1 MAESQRPRGSRQM
14 CMQACPLGSL
24 LAGIKKLIIFVTKSV
39 GCASKGQIFNLTRE
53 LTSKEV
59 AGVKIDFE
67 DLYQRFFRDVYLF
80 VLSMSKDPHIAEE
93 ITQETFFKALKEI
106 KHFRGNCSVKS
117 WLCQIAKNLYI
128 SYTRKKKAVHSD
140 VLEEMPDSSN
150 VEDICIQKGEA
161 LSVYKLLH
169 CLEDP
174 YKEVF
179 TLRVLGDL
187 SFKEIAE
194 IFGKQE
200 SWARVTY
207 HRARL
212 KIQALISD

>member
-1 MAESQRPRGSRQM
+1 M
-14 CMQACPLGSL
+14 
-24 LAGIKKLIIFVTKSV
+24 
-39 GCASKGQIFNLTRE
+39 
-53 LTSKEV
+53 
-59 AGVKIDFE
+59 KIDFE
-67 DLYQRFFRDVYLF
+67 ELYQRFFRDVYLF
-80 VLSMSKDPHIAEE
+80 VLAMIKDPHIAEE

-128 SYTRKKKAVHSD
+128 SYTRKKKPVHSD
-140 VLEEMPDSSN
+140 ALEEMPDDSD
-150 VEDICIQKGEA
+150 VENLCIKKNEA
-161 LSVYKLLH
+161 LSIYKVLH
-169 CLEDP
+169 CLNEP

-187 SFKEIAE
+187 SFREIAE

-200 SWARVTY
+200 NWARVTY

-212 KIQALISD
+212 KILAHLSDGNLL

>member
-1 MAESQRPRGSRQM
+1 MEQGGEGM
-14 CMQACPLGSL
+14 
-24 LAGIKKLIIFVTKSV
+24 
-39 GCASKGQIFNLTRE
+39 
-53 LTSKEV
+53 
-59 AGVKIDFE
+59 KIDFE
-67 DLYQRFFRDVYLF
+67 ELYERFFKDVYLF
-80 VLSMSKDPHIAEE
+80 VLAMSKDSYIAEE

-128 SYTRKKKAVHSD
+128 SDTRRKKPVHSENLNELPSHSD
-140 VLEEMPDSSN
+140 VEN
-150 VEDICIQKGEA
+150 TCIQKDEA
-161 LSVYKLLH
+161 LSIYKVLH
-169 CLEDP
+169 CLSEP

-194 IFGKQE
+194 IFDKQE
-200 SWARVTY
+200 NWARVTY

-212 KIQALISD
+212 KVREHISK

>member
-1 MAESQRPRGSRQM
+1 M
-14 CMQACPLGSL
+14 
-24 LAGIKKLIIFVTKSV
+24 
-39 GCASKGQIFNLTRE
+39 
-53 LTSKEV
+53 
-59 AGVKIDFE
+59 KIDFE

-128 SYTRKKKAVHSD
+128 SYTRKKKSVHSD
-140 VLEEMPDSSN
+140 LLEEMPGESD
-150 VEDICIQKGEA
+150 VESICIQKDEA
-161 LSVYKLLH
+161 LSIYKLLH
-169 CLEDP
+169 CLDDP

-194 IFGKQE
+194 IFDKQE
-200 SWARVTY
+200 NWARVTY

-212 KIQALISD
+212 KIRELIQT

>member
-1 MAESQRPRGSRQM
+1 MYFLRKKSYNSRNEIEDRASNRQVQKQGGGQM
-14 CMQACPLGSL
+14 
-24 LAGIKKLIIFVTKSV
+24 
-39 GCASKGQIFNLTRE
+39 
-53 LTSKEV
+53 
-59 AGVKIDFE
+59 KIDFE
-67 DLYQRFFRDVYLF
+67 ELYQRFFKDVYLF
-80 VLSMSKDPHIAEE
+80 VLAMSKDPHIAEE

-106 KHFRGNCSVKS
+106 KHFKGNCSVKS

-128 SYTRKKKAVHSD
+128 SHTRKKKHVHSD
-140 VLEEMPDSSN
+140 ALNEMPDHSD
-150 VEDICIQKGEA
+150 VEVSCIRKDEA
-161 LSVYKLLH
+161 LSIYKVLH
-169 CLEDP
+169 CLSEP

-207 HRARL
+207 HRAKL
-212 KIQALISD
+212 KIKEMIIYE

>member
-1 MAESQRPRGSRQM
+1 M
-14 CMQACPLGSL
+14 
-24 LAGIKKLIIFVTKSV
+24 KT
-39 GCASKGQIFNLTRE
+39 
-53 LTSKEV
+53 
-59 AGVKIDFE
+59 DFE
-67 DLYQRFFRDVYLF
+67 ELYERFFKDVYLF
-80 VLSMSKDPHIAEE
+80 VLAMSKDPHIAED

-128 SYTRKKKAVHSD
+128 SDTRRKKPIHSD
-140 VLEEMPDSSN
+140 TLKALPDASN
-150 VEDICIQKGEA
+150 VENICIRKDEA
-161 LSVYKLLH
+161 LSIYKVLH
-169 CLEDP
+169 CLNEP

-194 IFGKQE
+194 IFEKQE
-200 SWARVTY
+200 NWARVTY

-212 KIQALISD
+212 KIREHISTSNAHKQ

>member
-1 MAESQRPRGSRQM
+1 M
-14 CMQACPLGSL
+14 
-24 LAGIKKLIIFVTKSV
+24 
-39 GCASKGQIFNLTRE
+39 
-53 LTSKEV
+53 
-59 AGVKIDFE
+59 KIDFE

-128 SYTRKKKAVHSD
+128 SDTRRKKPIHSD
-140 VLEEMPDSSN
+140 TLEALPDSSN